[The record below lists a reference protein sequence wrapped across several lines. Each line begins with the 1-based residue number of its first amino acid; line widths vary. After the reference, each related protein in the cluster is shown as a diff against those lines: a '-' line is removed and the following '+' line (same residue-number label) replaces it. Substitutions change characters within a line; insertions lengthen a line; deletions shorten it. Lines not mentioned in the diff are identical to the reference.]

1 MAKGRYDHT
10 INLMKTDFPMR
21 ANLPEREPE
30 ILKLWEE
37 MGIYQRV
44 QEQNQ
49 GRPKFILH
57 DGPPYANGHIH
68 LGHALNKVLKDIIIK
83 FHTAT
88 GYDAPYVPGWDTH
101 GLPIEQQAIKAL
113 GIDRHH
119 TDVVEFRRYCKEYAL
134 KYMDIQRR
142 EFKRLGVRGDWDHP
156 YLNLEPRFETV
167 QIGVFGVM
175 AKKGHICRG
184 LKSVYW
190 CCDCETSLAVAGC
203 GYPDK

>member
-142 EFKRLGVRGDWDHP
+142 EFKRLGVRVTGIILISPWNPDLKP
-156 YLNLEPRFETV
+156 YKSACSGNGQKRVYLSGAK
-167 QIGVFGVM
+167 IGLLV
-175 AKKGHICRG
+175 
-184 LKSVYW
+184 L
-190 CCDCETSLAVAGC
+190 
-203 GYPDK
+203 